1 VAEQPNLGPV
11 AAIQRRE
18 ILGAGSQR
26 SRHVQLH
33 AVLCVAQQL
42 PNVRVILWA
51 DLPVGVTSRVKAAM
65 YTESKWILLLSA
77 VASNSQ
83 QN

>member
-1 VAEQPNLGPV
+1 M
-11 AAIQRRE
+11 
-18 ILGAGSQR
+18 
-26 SRHVQLH
+26 QLH